1 MLIRKKVGLALGS
14 GAVRGL
20 AHIGVIRTL
29 LKHNIPIDY
38 LAGSSVGA
46 WVGAHFALYQDIDLT
61 ANLTVGNKKEKFFA
75 LLEPTIFDGIIKGE
89 KVGALLN
96 EWLNDHSFDD
106 VKIPFK
112 VAATDLISGNKVILS
127 EGKLASAVRAS
138 MAVPGF
144 FKPVILENKVLVD
157 GGISDPVPVDLV
169 RELGAEVVI
178 AVNLDFSQE
187 ILNITPDQIG
197 LTNIATRTLK
207 VMRHHLAQ
215 YSCYGADF
223 IIEPPLQIYSS
234 WSDYF
239 INNNDQKI
247 IGLAEEATEKIIPKL
262 KEMIYNQD
270 SNI

>member
-1 MLIRKKVGLALGS
+1 M
-14 GAVRGL
+14 
-20 AHIGVIRTL
+20 
-29 LKHNIPIDY
+29 
-38 LAGSSVGA
+38 
-46 WVGAHFALYQDIDLT
+46 
-61 ANLTVGNKKEKFFA
+61 
-75 LLEPTIFDGIIKGE
+75 
-89 KVGALLN
+89 
-96 EWLNDHSFDD
+96 
-106 VKIPFK
+106 
-112 VAATDLISGNKVILS
+112 
-127 EGKLASAVRAS
+127 
-138 MAVPGF
+138 
-144 FKPVILENKVLVD
+144 LVD

-239 INNNDQKI
+239 INNNESLQIRSPAPFDHMPVK
-247 IGLAEEATEKIIPKL
+247 PH
-262 KEMIYNQD
+262 MIVKPVNHKQGRHG
-270 SNI
+270 